1 LFIYEVSPADFP
13 DGKAGRGAIGR
24 AETRMKR
31 EWIVGL
37 GLALAFLSMTGC
49 GAKPAAQA
57 AAAPAPPPTV
67 KVAPVVQRDVPV
79 VQEWIGTTEGNVNA
93 EIRPQV
99 EGYLLRRVYAEGSLV
114 RQGSPLF
121 AIDPRQFRVKLDQA
135 RADLEQAEAQ
145 LAKARQDVA
154 RFTPLAAEKAIS
166 RQELDNATAAE
177 RVAKAVAD
185 SKRAA
190 VAQASLD
197 LRWTT
202 VSSPITGIAGIAQ
215 QQVGNL
221 VSPTTVLAVVS
232 QVDPIRVLY
241 PLAEQDYLR
250 LQEKVGG
257 QGKADAAGLDL
268 VLSDGTVFPHKGR
281 FLFSGRDV
289 DVKTGTIT
297 TVALFPNPG
306 NVLRPGQYAKV
317 RAVSSVEK
325 GALLVPQRAVNE
337 LQGTFQVAVV
347 GADGKADVRAVET
360 GPRQGSLWVIHSGL
374 KPGERVVVEG
384 FTRVKAGEP
393 VRVQEVPAE
402 AAAEPAGA
410 ASAGGGK

>member
-1 LFIYEVSPADFP
+1 M
-13 DGKAGRGAIGR
+13 
-24 AETRMKR
+24 TR

-37 GLALAFLSMTGC
+37 GLSLALLSMTGC
-49 GAKPAAQA
+49 GDKPAAQA
-57 AAAPAPPPTV
+57 AAAPPPTV

-79 VQEWIGTTEGNVNA
+79 VEEWIGTTEGNVDA

-221 VSPTTVLAVVS
+221 VSPTTVLAIVS

-250 LQEKVGG
+250 LQEKVARA
-257 QGKADAAGLDL
+257 GKAGAASLDL
-268 VLSDGTVFPHKGR
+268 VLSDGTVFPHPGR
-281 FLFSGRDV
+281 FLFAGRDV

-306 NVLRPGQYAKV
+306 NLLRPGQYAKV

-360 GPRQGSLWVIHSGL
+360 GPRQGSLWVIRSGL

-384 FTRVKAGEP
+384 FSRVKAGQP
-393 VRVQEVPAE
+393 VRAQDVPAE
-402 AAAEPAGA
+402 AAEPAGA
-410 ASAGGGK
+410 APAGGGK